1 MWALLLAFGISGGL
15 VKLAWGQAVEPTI
28 TPAWRKEKLARLAA
42 IKRDKL
48 TLDQA
53 EDGAVLA
60 RHFGSP
66 KLETEF
72 KKTASKLKKIMKT
85 KGGR

>member
-1 MWALLLAFGISGGL
+1 MWALLLAFCISGGL
-15 VKLAWGQAVEPTI
+15 VKVAWSQTVEPTLK
-28 TPAWRKEKLARLAA
+28 PAWRKERLARLAS

-60 RHFGSP
+60 RQFGAR

-72 KKTASKLKKIMKT
+72 KEIVTRLKSARKLR
-85 KGGR
+85 G